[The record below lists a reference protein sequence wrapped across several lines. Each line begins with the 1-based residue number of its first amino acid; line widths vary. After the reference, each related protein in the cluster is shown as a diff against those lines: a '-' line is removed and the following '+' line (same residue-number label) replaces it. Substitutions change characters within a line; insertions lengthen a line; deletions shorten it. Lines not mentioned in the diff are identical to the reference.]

1 MTRPPRVQRPIQG
14 TERVQV
20 MRVVIGS
27 LLIGLVFAVPSL
39 QAGSRGEPFM
49 LSNGCINCHGF
60 EGQRTPGAI
69 PSLAG
74 QSEAYLYKTLA
85 AYRDGTLKGTI
96 MNRAME
102 GYNDQALRQFAEFY
116 SLLPK
121 DSQGAAVPQAHE
133 QGERLYAQHCSSCHE
148 KQADTPYVKGQNAQ
162 YMQGVLKDM
171 ATGQRTMPEEM
182 ANAMSALKGEELQ
195 QLLDYLQGCTWE
207 ALCR

>member
-1 MTRPPRVQRPIQG
+1 MTRPLRVQRPKQG
-14 TERVQV
+14 AERVQD

-27 LLIGLVFAVPSL
+27 LLIGLVLAIPSL
-39 QAGSRGEPFM
+39 QAGSRFESFM

-60 EGQRTPGAI
+60 EGQRKPGAI

-74 QSEAYLYKTLA
+74 QPEAYLYKTLA

-102 GYNDQALRQFAEFY
+102 GYDDQTLRQFAEYY
-116 SLLPK
+116 SRLPK

-148 KQADTPYVKGQNAQ
+148 KRADTPYVKGQNAQ
-162 YMQGVLKDM
+162 YMQGVLNDM
-171 ATGQRTMPEEM
+171 AAGQRAMPEEM
-182 ANAMSALKGEELQ
+182 ASAMSALKSEELQ
-195 QLLDYLQGCTWE
+195 QLLGYLQGCAQE

>member
-1 MTRPPRVQRPIQG
+1 
-14 TERVQV
+14 

-27 LLIGLVFAVPSL
+27 LLTALVFAVSSL

-49 LSNGCINCHGF
+49 LSNGCINYHGF

-69 PSLAG
+69 HSLAG

-102 GYNDQALRQFAEFY
+102 GYDDHALRQFAGYY
-116 SLLPK
+116 SRLPK
-121 DSQGAAVPQAHE
+121 ASQGAAVPRAHE

-148 KQADTPYVKGQNAQ
+148 KEPDTPYVKGQNAQ
-162 YMQGVLKDM
+162 YMQGVLRDM
-171 ATGQRTMPEEM
+171 ATGKRAIPDEM
-182 ANAMSALKGEELQ
+182 ASAMSALNDEELQ
-195 QLLDYLQGCTWE
+195 QLLDYLQGCAWE
-207 ALCR
+207 ALC

>member
-1 MTRPPRVQRPIQG
+1 
-14 TERVQV
+14 
-20 MRVVIGS
+20 MRMVIGS
-27 LLIGLVFAVPSL
+27 LLIGLVFAAPNL
-39 QAGSRGEPFM
+39 QAGDRSESFM

-60 EGQRTPGAI
+60 EGQRAPGAI

-102 GYNDQALRQFAEFY
+102 GYDDQTLRRFAKYY
-116 SLLPK
+116 SSLPRK
-121 DSQGAAVPQAHE
+121 SLGSAVPKAHE

-148 KQADTPYVKGQNAQ
+148 KQADTPYVTGQNSQ

-171 ATGQRTMPEEM
+171 ATGHRTMPEEM
-182 ANAMSALKGEELQ
+182 ASAISALKGEELQ
-195 QLLDYLQGCTWE
+195 QLLGYLQGCAQK